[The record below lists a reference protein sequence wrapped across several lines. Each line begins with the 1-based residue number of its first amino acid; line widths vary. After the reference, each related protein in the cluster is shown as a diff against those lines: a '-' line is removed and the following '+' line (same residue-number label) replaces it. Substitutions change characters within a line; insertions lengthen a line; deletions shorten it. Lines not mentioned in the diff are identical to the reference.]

1 MGDAVVLTAVDTS
14 IVALPD
20 QPSDLVAGWWH
31 RQGKKV
37 QCVGWG
43 VIQATHL
50 GGWGGNGRVDVA
62 IAFVL
67 AGGTGVVGALEVA
80 IGPAV

>member
-1 MGDAVVLTAVDTS
+1 MLLLLGMGDAVVLTAVDTS

-37 QCVGWG
+37 QCVG
-43 VIQATHL
+43 
-50 GGWGGNGRVDVA
+50 
-62 IAFVL
+62 
-67 AGGTGVVGALEVA
+67 
-80 IGPAV
+80 